1 MNFDL
6 NALVFLLAQNATE
19 KSITLVSVA
28 LFAAFL
34 FYLIIDA
41 SVKGKLMPKKGPV
54 KKFVIYLFA
63 IAIIA
68 LIMLI
73 IFYK

>member
-6 NALVFLLAQNATE
+6 NSLVFLLAQNAEE
-19 KSITLVSVA
+19 KSITIVSVA

-41 SVKGKLMPKKGPV
+41 SVKGKLAPKKGPV
-54 KKFVIYLFA
+54 KTFIIYLFI

-68 LIMLI
+68 LILLI